1 MLKFIKKLEKLD
13 YRVHKINVDIKFL
26 KSSLENDLCPA
37 FLRYKMSSKRLQN
50 SESYIRSHR
59 LFLQE
64 EIFKT
69 IDREKFIRE
78 MQLIRDDLRTVMI
91 FLDWVHISNKF
102 I

>member
-1 MLKFIKKLEKLD
+1 
-13 YRVHKINVDIKFL
+13 
-26 KSSLENDLCPA
+26 
-37 FLRYKMSSKRLQN
+37 MSSKRLQN

-64 EIFKT
+64 EISFKT